1 MNLLFL
7 LLTLYNCVLQSPDFE
22 IILLL
27 SFFFN
32 SYENQKRNMVHT
44 YKKDA
49 STHFEVLCVRYGT
62 WSCCFWFWSLKH
74 KMLRCHSFMRVPT
87 KISNL
92 SVFTEHEK
100 LDTLYFLE
108 NFPTNTFI
116 EPVRLWPIPSP
127 TTKRKNCIVTQEYC
141 VDLIDNLLR
150 LVRFLFS
157 FEIHLAYPRKSDY
170 NFAKEKFNMTSTM
183 SNVRDTLQSMIM
195 YVFSQ
200 PFLCNWFQTSK
211 YA

>member
-1 MNLLFL
+1 MSTIVVNTSWKSISNNLRKEESYPLTWMNLLFL

-92 SVFTEHEK
+92 SVFTEHER
-100 LDTLYFLE
+100 LDYTLIFRQFSNEHFYW
-108 NFPTNTFI
+108 TCKVMTY
-116 EPVRLWPIPSP
+116 
-127 TTKRKNCIVTQEYC
+127 TKPNNQK
-141 VDLIDNLLR
+141 
-150 LVRFLFS
+150 
-157 FEIHLAYPRKSDY
+157 
-170 NFAKEKFNMTSTM
+170 KELHSYT
-183 SNVRDTLQSMIM
+183 RILCWLDW
-195 YVFSQ
+195 Q
-200 PFLCNWFQTSK
+200 PFKISK
-211 YA
+211 VFIFFWDPLSIS